1 MGNPALPNVKIT
13 ICVDSREQ
21 KPWVFSSP
29 VVAATLSVGDYSIMG
44 CSEWI
49 CVERKSLPDL
59 IMCLSQERN
68 RFTREL
74 QAGARIKDF
83 TVIVEGK
90 YSDILQ
96 GNYRSEMNPKSAWES
111 FLAMQQRYSIPFFF
125 AENREIAAK
134 LCESILLRWW
144 KEHLKVFET
153 VMAATAKHG
162 SGGL

>member
-1 MGNPALPNVKIT
+1 MTLQLPEPVIA
-13 ICVDSREQ
+13 IDSREQ
-21 KPWVFSSP
+21 KPWVFSTP
-29 VVAATLSVGDYSIMG
+29 VVAATLSVGDYSIIG

-59 IMCLSQERN
+59 IMCLLKERD

-74 QAGARIKDF
+74 QAGARIRDF
-83 TVIVEGK
+83 YVLVEGK
-90 YSDILQ
+90 YSDILE
-96 GNYRSEMNPKSAWES
+96 GNYRSDMNPKAAWES
-111 FLAMQQRYSIPFFF
+111 FLAMQQRYGIPFLF
-125 AENREIAAK
+125 AETPKIAAK

>member
-1 MGNPALPNVKIT
+1 MSNPVALPDVEIT

-21 KPWVFSSP
+21 KPWVFSTP
-29 VVAATLSVGDYSIMG
+29 AVTATLSVGDYSIIG
-44 CSEWI
+44 CSDWVCI
-49 CVERKSLPDL
+49 ERKSLSDL

-83 TVIVEGK
+83 LVIIEAK

-96 GNYRSEMNPKSAWES
+96 GNYRSEMNSRAAWES
-111 FLAMQQRYSIPFFF
+111 FLALQQRYSIPFYF

-144 KEHLKVFET
+144 KEHLKIYHSVLRT
-153 VMAATAKHG
+153 ATG
-162 SGGL
+162 